1 MRRKVLVLG
10 GTDFVG
16 PAVVGAALAHGDDV
30 TVFHRGQ
37 TGSAPDG
44 VRVVHGDRTQP
55 SDLDAVAAEQWD
67 LVVDAWSRAPRVVL
81 ESARKLEPNAAR
93 YVYISTISVY
103 QDVHEGPI
111 NETSPVVDASPD
123 ADATDYAAD
132 KRGAELAIESVFGSG
147 SLRLRASRTHP
158 WAAREHRPPPVV
170 ASSHRGRWHG
180 ARSRTRGQWSAV
192 HRRARPRRLLHQ
204 HDAERC
210 GERADRARIH
220 HHGRVARPLQGGDRI
235 RRDVHV
241 GRRRVSTQ
249 SKGRA
254 VDGAPDLGSGHRR
267 VDRLLHDRLV
277 ARAAIGTHVPSGA
290 RHRVR
295 HLVVVARQSR
305 VVRRSSPAIARVSV
319 LRRNARQRCSPP
331 GRGQSP
337 AAL

>member
-132 KRGAELAIESVFGSG
+132 KRGAELAIESVFGSDRCVFARPGLILGPRENIGRLPWWLRRIAAGGTVLAPGPADNGLQYIDARDLAAFSINTTLNGAVNVLTVPGFTTMAELLDLCKEATG
-147 SLRLRASRTHP
+147 SDATFTWVDAEYLLNQKVEPWTELPIWVPDIGEWTGFYMTNSSLAQRSGLTCLPVRDTVFDTWSWLRDNPEWSQ
-158 WAAREHRPPPVV
+158 VV
-170 ASSHRGRWHG
+170 TAN
-180 ARSRTRGQWSAV
+180 RTRVGLAPE
-192 HRRARPRRLLHQ
+192 REAALL
-204 HDAERC
+204 
-210 GERADRARIH
+210 
-220 HHGRVARPLQGGDRI
+220 
-235 RRDVHV
+235 
-241 GRRRVSTQ
+241 
-249 SKGRA
+249 
-254 VDGAPDLGSGHRR
+254 
-267 VDRLLHDRLV
+267 
-277 ARAAIGTHVPSGA
+277 AAWT
-290 RHRVR
+290 R
-295 HLVVVARQSR
+295 
-305 VVRRSSPAIARVSV
+305 
-319 LRRNARQRCSPP
+319 
-331 GRGQSP
+331 QSP